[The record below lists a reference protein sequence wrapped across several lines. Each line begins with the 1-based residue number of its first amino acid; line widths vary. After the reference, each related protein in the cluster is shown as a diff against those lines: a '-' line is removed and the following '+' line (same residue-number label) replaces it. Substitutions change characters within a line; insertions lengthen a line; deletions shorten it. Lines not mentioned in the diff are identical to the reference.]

1 MISSK
6 FSKRIIM
13 EKLWLEHFFLA
24 SDAIINSLKKMK
36 KQKKKQSWLDIQ
48 QPGNSMWKK
57 ENLSHT
63 QVFFI
68 TFWLVTTAVKTL
80 QSNINNSTTYKEE
93 KSYLL

>member
-1 MISSK
+1 
-6 FSKRIIM
+6 
-13 EKLWLEHFFLA
+13 
-24 SDAIINSLKKMK
+24 MK
-36 KQKKKQSWLDIQ
+36 KRKKKQCWLDIQ